1 MEKLLARLPPVVGA
15 SLSTAFGGTA
25 AIATRYAIGETDA
38 VALAFLRHL
47 GCGLLVAGLAWAT
60 LGRRLRIARA
70 DLLPIT
76 ALALLQFAVYG
87 WLFTASLAY
96 APAARVALVMT
107 MMPLATLVLAAAV
120 GRERFTIAKVAA
132 CALATAGVA
141 IALGD
146 GAGEGGGSEVWKGDA
161 LMGGA
166 VICGAIYATA
176 SGPYLRRSPSLAVA
190 AYSILLGAAAL
201 FAAVVWRGDFAHLV
215 SFSPSGWVAV
225 LWLAGPAGVLPF
237 YLWLWAFERTTP
249 ARVTI
254 TIALNPITAG
264 VFGALLL
271 GEPVGWRLLAGLV
284 LIVGAIAL
292 AYRPFRFLRP
302 AAAD

>member
-25 AIATRYAIGETDA
+25 VIATRYVIGETDA
-38 VALAFLRHL
+38 TALAFLRHL
-47 GCGLLVAGLAWAT
+47 GCGLLIAGLAWAT
-60 LGRRLRIARA
+60 LGRRFRIARA
-70 DLLPIT
+70 DLPAIT
-76 ALALLQFAVYG
+76 VLALLQFAVYG

-96 APAARVALVMT
+96 APAARAALVMT
-107 MMPLATLVLAAAV
+107 MMPLVTLVLASAV
-120 GRERFTIAKVAA
+120 GRERFTLAKVAA

-146 GAGEGGGSEVWKGDA
+146 GAGGGGEVWKGDA
-161 LMGGA
+161 LMAAA
-166 VICGAIYATA
+166 VVVGAIYATA

-190 AYSILLGAAAL
+190 AYSILVGAAAL
-201 FAAVVWRGDFAHLV
+201 FAAVAWRGEFAHLV
-215 SFSPSGWVAV
+215 SFSPSGWLAV

-254 TIALNPITAG
+254 TIALNPVTAG
-264 VFGALLL
+264 ILGALLL
-271 GEPVGWRLLAGLV
+271 DEAVSWRLLAGLV
-284 LIVGAIAL
+284 CIVGGIAL
-292 AYRPFRFLRP
+292 AYRPLRGLRA

>member
-15 SLSTAFGGTA
+15 SLATAFGGTA
-25 AIATRYAIGETDA
+25 VIATRYVVGETDA

-47 GCGLLVAGLAWAT
+47 GCGLLVAALAWAS
-60 LGRRLRIARA
+60 LGRRARIARA
-70 DLLPIT
+70 DLWPIT
-76 ALALLQFAVYG
+76 LLALLQFAVYG

-96 APAARVALVMT
+96 APAARAALVMT
-107 MMPLATLVLAAAV
+107 SMPLATLVLAAAV
-120 GRERFTIAKVAA
+120 GRERFTVAKVAA
-132 CALATAGVA
+132 CVLATAGVA

-146 GAGEGGGSEVWKGDA
+146 GAGGGDEVWKGDA
-161 LMGGA
+161 LMAAA
-166 VICGAIYATA
+166 VVVGAIYATA
-176 SGPYLRRSPSLAVA
+176 AGPYLRRSPSLAVA

-201 FAAVVWRGDFAHLV
+201 FVAVAWRGDFAHLV
-215 SFSPSGWVAV
+215 SFSPTGWLAV

-237 YLWLWAFERTTP
+237 YLWVWAFERTTP

-264 VFGALLL
+264 ILGALVL
-271 GEPVGWRLLAGLV
+271 GEPVSWRLLAGLV
-284 LIVGAIAL
+284 LIVAGIAL
-292 AYRPFRFLRP
+292 AFRPLRFLRA

>member
-15 SLSTAFGGTA
+15 SLATSFGGTA
-25 AIATRYAIGETDA
+25 VIATRYVVGQSDS
-38 VALAFLRHL
+38 VALAFLRHF
-47 GCGLLVAGLAWAT
+47 GCGLLVAALAWVS
-60 LGRRLRIARA
+60 LGRRARIARA

-76 ALALLQFAVYG
+76 LLGLLQFALYG

-96 APAARVALVMT
+96 APAARAALVMT
-107 MMPLATLVLAAAV
+107 SMPLATLLLATAV
-120 GRERFTIAKVAA
+120 GRERFSLVKIAA

-146 GAGEGGGSEVWKGDA
+146 AAGGGEEVWKGDA
-161 LMGGA
+161 LMGAA
-166 VICGAIYATA
+166 VVVGAIYATA
-176 SGPYLRRSPSLAVA
+176 SGPYLKRSPSLAVA
-190 AYSILLGAAAL
+190 AYQILLGAAVL
-201 FAAVVWRGDFAHLV
+201 FLAVAWRGDFAHLA
-215 SFSPSGWVAV
+215 SFTPHGWGAV

-264 VFGALLL
+264 ILGALVL
-271 GEPVGWRLLAGLV
+271 GEPVTWRLLAGLAC
-284 LIVGAIAL
+284 IVAGIAL
-292 AYRPFRFLRP
+292 AFRPLRFLRE